1 MVYGE
6 NSPKANLIF
15 KVTGLATLF
24 WLLVIASEDR
34 YLTETDKDQ
43 NGAQTTL
50 A

>member
-1 MVYGE
+1 MVFGE
-6 NSPKANLIF
+6 NSPKAYFIF

-24 WLLVIASEDR
+24 WLLVIAQDR